1 MLSFFRVALAVVGFH
16 AIDQHGCILE
26 PTLMFS
32 APSRFIRRTT
42 RTNPVITS
50 FIPRPSTFIA
60 KPNKALVA
68 EQDIIAL
75 ITFLDVV
82 TSLFHI
88 HAGTRLDF
96 TLTLRFVTGLEI
108 FLDSNVLFKLTE
120 RMFDIL
126 QRQR

>member
-1 MLSFFRVALAVVGFH
+1 MLSFFRVAVVGFH

-32 APSRFIRRTT
+32 APLIFMRRTT
-42 RTNPVITS
+42 RTNPVSTT

-75 ITFLDVV
+75 ATFLHVV
-82 TSLFHI
+82 TSLVNI
-88 HAGTRLDF
+88 HAGTRLD
-96 TLTLRFVTGLEI
+96 
-108 FLDSNVLFKLTE
+108 
-120 RMFDIL
+120 
-126 QRQR
+126 